1 MTAHPR
7 HALIFANGDPNDGEM
22 VRRALDSVPDALV
35 IAADGGAAM
44 ARHFGRTVDAL
55 IGDMDS
61 VSEDDLARAEKAGAA
76 ILRYPAAKDETD
88 LELALLYAVERGA
101 DWIRIIGAV
110 GDRLDQTLS
119 NVYLLALPALKDCDA
134 RLVEGKQEA
143 WLAGAG
149 ANVIEGKAGD
159 TVSLI
164 PLNGA
169 VHGIRTEGFEYPLR
183 DETLTFGPARGVS
196 NVLDAPRGVVHVAE
210 GTLLVVHTIGR
221 A

>member
-1 MTAHPR
+1 
-7 HALIFANGDPNDGEM
+7 M
-22 VRRALDSVPDALV
+22 VTPSERGTPQ
-35 IAADGGAAM
+35 GG
-44 ARHFGRTVDAL
+44 
-55 IGDMDS
+55 S
-61 VSEDDLARAEKAGAA
+61 VS
-76 ILRYPAAKDETD
+76 
-88 LELALLYAVERGA
+88 VS
-101 DWIRIIGAV
+101 
-110 GDRLDQTLS
+110 LS
-119 NVYLLALPALKDCDA
+119 NVYLLALPALKNRDA

-149 ANVIEGKAGD
+149 ANVVDGQPGD

-196 NVLDAPRGVVHVAE
+196 NVLDTPRGIVHVAE